1 MWVLWR
7 VIPVRWVIDFDDP
20 SHSSAVT
27 SSRTWIEPPWLTR
40 PIGYRQ
46 LLTFPRSIWLLVQN
60 LFKGLGNP
68 TSERALL
75 DPACLKFE
83 SFKLLPFCIQSK
95 PLSRSWNFSMA
106 VLSVSAASYGRNVQI
121 GQFRL
126 EEAGAAAYGGG
137 PPKVEINT
145 I

>member
-1 MWVLWR
+1 
-7 VIPVRWVIDFDDP
+7 
-20 SHSSAVT
+20 
-27 SSRTWIEPPWLTR
+27 
-40 PIGYRQ
+40 
-46 LLTFPRSIWLLVQN
+46 
-60 LFKGLGNP
+60 
-68 TSERALL
+68 
-75 DPACLKFE
+75 
-83 SFKLLPFCIQSK
+83 
-95 PLSRSWNFSMA
+95 MA